1 MKRIPLCEPN
11 FIGKEKEYLTDCI
24 ESNWVSSAGN
34 YVKKFQ
40 ESVSS
45 YSGIKYS
52 SALASGTS
60 SLHLALIIAGVKTDD
75 EVLVPSLT
83 FIAPVNAIRYVGAS
97 PVFLDCDKTHSL
109 DVSKTLEFLKNETF
123 FSKGKCYNRK
133 TNKAISAIVPVHIWG
148 NPVEVSQLIDICKE
162 KKIKIVEDCS
172 ESLGSFYPNKK
183 GTLVHTGSL
192 ADIGC
197 LSFNGNKII
206 TSGGGG
212 MLLSN
217 KKKQVDLANYLSTQ
231 SKDDPF
237 HYLHKNIGFNYRLT
251 NIQAALGQAQME
263 NIEYFL
269 SQKRLIYDYYLEKL
283 KDMPE
288 VELVT
293 SSKKCVSN
301 HWMNVIRLVGTKT
314 KLYRDHIIKELLEN
328 KIECR
333 PVWFPNHLQVPYKS
347 FQSYRVRKTRS
358 EVESCICLPSSTS
371 LNEKNISRVVKVIK
385 KNSLILKKL

>member
-24 ESNWVSSAGN
+24 ESNWVSSAGK
-34 YVKKFQ
+34 YVNKFQ
-40 ESVSS
+40 ESVSF

-52 SALASGTS
+52 SALTSGTS

-263 NIEYFL
+263 NLEYFL
-269 SQKRLIYDYYLEKL
+269 SSKKTIHDKYVEQFSDIDN
-283 KDMPE
+283 
-288 VELVT
+288 VELV
-293 SSKKCVSN
+293 SCSGSGLSN
-301 HWMNVIRLVGTKT
+301 HWMNVIRLNMGKNIVV
-314 KLYRDHIIKELLEN
+314 RDHVIKALIKN
-328 KIECR
+328 KIDCR
-333 PVWFPNHLQVPYKS
+333 PVWFPNHLQEPFRS
-347 FQSYRVRKTRS
+347 FQAHKVTRAKK
-358 EVESCICLPSSTS
+358 EVNNCICLPSSTS
-371 LNEKNISRVVKVIK
+371 LKEKEISKVVKVIK
-385 KNSLILKKL
+385 EAIAKKR